1 MSRGPETTFINAVH
15 RHLREEVYRMKNHNA
30 YTGGIADC
38 WYSAKKSDLWVE
50 YKYLEI
56 PKRDDTIIDLMDI
69 KKPYALS
76 ALQQQWLRDRYNEG
90 RPVAVIVGSKNGGYI
105 LTNLNWE
112 IQFSALHMKR
122 ELIDRKTI
130 ANWIANE
137 TM

>member
-1 MSRGPETTFINAVH
+1 
-15 RHLREEVYRMKNHNA
+15 MKNHNA

-38 WYSAKKSDLWVE
+38 WYSGKAGDFWVE

-56 PKRDDTIIDLMDI
+56 PKRDDTIIDLMDT

-90 RPVAVIVGSKNGGYI
+90 RHVAVIVGSKDGG
-105 LTNLNWE
+105 LVRVNKGWE
-112 IQFSALHMKR
+112 SEFSARLMR
-122 ELIDRKTI
+122 QELLTRKQI
-130 ANWIANE
+130 ADWIVFE